1 MKQNHCIVPS
11 NPCSASQTFLC
22 CGPATSSAEAARLF
36 VIKFHFKNID
46 VGGGLNTT
54 SQLQTH
60 FSFILIQDLVT
71 GPRKSNVILHTK
83 QCLFIHNSILKPA
96 KINVSKVPAFG

>member
-22 CGPATSSAEAARLF
+22 CGPETSSAEAVRPFA
-36 VIKFHFKNID
+36 IKFHFKNIY

-54 SQLQTH
+54 SLLQTH

-71 GPRKSNVILHTK
+71 GPRTFIQSQTHQYNFTQNNVYL
-83 QCLFIHNSILKPA
+83 SITPYLSQQKLM
-96 KINVSKVPAFG
+96 